1 MFWRNRSFVSR
12 LGLIFT
18 IALAMWGLGTGRGSD
33 HDDTPQLKSIG
44 RHDARIT
51 DLYAFRRGDKLVL
64 VLCTNPAVPSGVTEY
79 LFPSDLTLRLFI
91 DNNSKV
97 RFNRPDDLAEFGGT
111 IMSPR
116 QVKEDIVLEVTF
128 DEEGSPQLRLK
139 GLPRNARKQIS
150 FFAGL
155 RDDPFIRGP
164 RIGRNVAAIVIELPL
179 ALVLA
184 EQPTLLIWATSQV
197 PEISGPMADMGGRA
211 LRSQFAENLAMNTMP
226 PKEQMDAMGMQPDV
240 IIFNTARPDAFPN
253 GRELTD
259 DVVDLVGDSRVL
271 SNDNPFPSTNDAPFL
286 EQFPY
291 LASPH

>member
-1 MFWRNRSFVSR
+1 MFWRNRSFVSWF
-12 LGLIFT
+12 GVMAT
-18 IALAMWGLGTGRGSD
+18 VAVVMCGWSTVRGSD
-33 HDDTPQLKSIG
+33 HDDTPQLKTIG

-79 LFPSDLTLRLFI
+79 LFPSDLTLRLFV
-91 DNNSKV
+91 DSNSKV

-116 QVKEDIVLEVTF
+116 QVKEDIVFEVTF
-128 DEEGSPQLRLK
+128 DEEGSPQLKLK
-139 GLPRNARKQIS
+139 GLPRNARKQIA

-197 PEISGPMADMGGRA
+197 PEISGPMADMGGRS
-211 LRSQFAENLAMNTMP
+211 LRSQFAENMALNTMP
-226 PKEQMDAMGMQPDV
+226 PKEQLDAMGVPPDV
-240 IIFNTARPDAFPN
+240 IIFNTSRPVIFPN

-271 SNDNPFPSTNDAPFL
+271 STDSPFPSQNDVSFL
-286 EQFPY
+286 QQFPY
-291 LASPH
+291 LAPPQ